1 MKKGRLISG
10 SICLGI
16 AVLLVILNF
25 TLPPEKMMFTVGDQN
40 MPFLPPIIL
49 GIVGGVL
56 LYSGFTS
63 RKEPEED
70 STEIT

>member
-1 MKKGRLISG
+1 MKKGQLISG

-25 TLPPEKMMFTVGDQN
+25 NLPPEKMMFTVGDQN

-56 LYSGFTS
+56 LYSAFTS